1 MMNNSV
7 AILVCTYNG
16 EKYLKSQIDSIR
28 AQTHNNWVIYISD
41 DGSTDST
48 RKIIEDC
55 ISEIGAER
63 CKLIEGPRKGFAWN
77 FINGIKL
84 IPKKYR
90 YYAFC
95 DQDDIWLNNK
105 IEKSIAALSCII
117 EKIPAVYCS
126 ATLLV
131 DENENY
137 IGPSSKITKPLSFK
151 NSLIQC
157 VAGGNTMLF
166 NLPAKKLIDRTP
178 EDKIIPSHDWWI
190 YILITACDG
199 KFIYDPIPTLKY
211 RQHYNNLVGENRTL
225 SAKFKRV
232 RILFNG
238 EFKKSV
244 DANLILLND
253 MHEILSPENKITV
266 QRFIFLRTENFLS
279 RIKQTIKL
287 RLYRQSN
294 IESLLFAVALFLKR
308 V

>member
-1 MMNNSV
+1 MNSSV

-28 AQTHNNWVIYISD
+28 AQTHNDWVIYISD
-41 DGSTDST
+41 DGSTDNT

-55 ISEIGAER
+55 ISEIGTER
-63 CKLIEGPRKGFAWN
+63 CKLIEGPRKGFARN

-105 IEKSIAALSCII
+105 IEKSIANLSCII
-117 EKIPAVYCS
+117 ANIPAVYCS
-126 ATLLV
+126 STLLV

-166 NLPAKKLIDRTP
+166 NLSAKLIIDKTP
-178 EDKIIPSHDWWI
+178 EDKIIPSHDWWV

-199 KFIYDPIPTLKY
+199 KVIYDPDPTLKY
-211 RQHYNNLVGENRTL
+211 RQHYNNLVGENKTL

-232 RILFNG
+232 KILFNG

-244 DANLILLND
+244 DANLILLNH
-253 MHEILSPENKITV
+253 MHEILSQENKTTA
-266 QRFIFLRTENFLS
+266 QRFFCLRKVSFLS
-279 RIKQTIKL
+279 RIKQIIQL

-308 V
+308 I